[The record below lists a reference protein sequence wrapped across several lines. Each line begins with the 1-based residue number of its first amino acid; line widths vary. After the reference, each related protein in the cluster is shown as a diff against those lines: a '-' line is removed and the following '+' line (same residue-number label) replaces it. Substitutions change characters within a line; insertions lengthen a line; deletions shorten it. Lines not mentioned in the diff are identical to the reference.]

1 MHASHPFTACRTPS
15 AGAGPLSIPVHART
29 PVPPHCAA
37 DHGCTH
43 FRSGPATH
51 WVLWGDSWLFEYVL
65 AESVS
70 TVPASSCTPVVLAS
84 GFRVARSE
92 PCAPAPAH
100 HHPLPRSRHIRALL
114 HPPCM
119 CCVQPKHQCIASA
132 PTEPGRSRLRALST
146 RAGMCRPAALT
157 WLLHT
162 SQVRTGDSGH
172 RRRPFS
178 ARSPC
183 AWRRRFNAAMHELH
197 FFRPSS
203 RAGGCWSLAAWPR
216 GVAGGSQRVS

>member
-1 MHASHPFTACRTPS
+1 MRHHILAIY
-15 AGAGPLSIPVHART
+15 GAGRHPRENIVIKQSN
-29 PVPPHCAA
+29 AA
-37 DHGCTH
+37 QKSNNQNPTNTTFPSHS
-43 FRSGPATH
+43 FS
-51 WVLWGDSWLFEYVL
+51 
-65 AESVS
+65 ESKQS
-70 TVPASSCTPVVLAS
+70 K
-84 GFRVARSE
+84 
-92 PCAPAPAH
+92 
-100 HHPLPRSRHIRALL
+100 SRENPGEKKTL
-114 HPPCM
+114 
-119 CCVQPKHQCIASA
+119 PKHQCIASA

-183 AWRRRFNAAMHELH
+183 AWRRRFNVAMHELH

-203 RAGGCWSLAAWPR
+203 RAGGCWSLAAWPQ